1 MGEEGADQ
9 ITLPL
14 LSSNPLNGHG
24 RPDIRYASIQMPT
37 MNSNDELLLRGESLV
52 NRRRWSLTTMAFS
65 AASMVALTTFLIL
78 ALLLF
83 VLAPEILTSG
93 TFQSFTYSQLL
104 PGKGCE
110 KLSKVLKHRKNCEC
124 CPCHSLFKG
133 HCEC

>member
-9 ITLPL
+9 ISLPL
-14 LSSNPLNGHG
+14 LSFNPLNGHE

-52 NRRRWSLTTMAFS
+52 NGRRWSLTTMAFS
-65 AASMVALTTFLIL
+65 AASMIALTTFLIL

-93 TFQSFTYSQLL
+93 TTQSLT
-104 PGKGCE
+104 
-110 KLSKVLKHRKNCEC
+110 
-124 CPCHSLFKG
+124 
-133 HCEC
+133 

>member
-24 RPDIRYASIQMPT
+24 RPAIWYASIQMPT

-52 NRRRWSLTTMAFS
+52 NGRRWSLTTMAFS
-65 AASMVALTTFLIL
+65 AASMIALTTFLIL

-93 TFQSFTYSQLL
+93 TTQSFT
-104 PGKGCE
+104 
-110 KLSKVLKHRKNCEC
+110 
-124 CPCHSLFKG
+124 
-133 HCEC
+133 